1 MPSFLRSM
9 AIVAPIVT
17 IAAGVSGLVVWSR
30 QSDRFPLRTVEVQL
44 DLQKIRGSEI
54 TSTVTPFLPA
64 GFFGINVRSVQENV
78 QRLPWAQSVEV
89 KRVWPDRLLIL
100 VQEKR
105 AQARWGK
112 NGLLSTEGAI
122 FYPELDSIPDNL
134 PQFIGPADRSKEMV
148 QQYLTLLEMLA
159 PIGLTVKQL
168 TVSDEGSWRM
178 VLDNGLTIII
188 GKAGVHE
195 RIARFVLAYPENL
208 QSQVQQ
214 LEYVDLRY
222 TNGFAV
228 GWKASER

>member
-44 DLQKIRGSEI
+44 DLKKIRGSEI

-222 TNGFAV
+222 TSGFAV